1 MTGPKLNKDYSAAD
15 IERYHKGRMAPDE
28 AHALERAALDD
39 PFLSDA
45 IDGYVHTPTPA
56 ADIALLKNRLKNRSG
71 NVIAMPEKGFQNWLR
86 VAAFVVL
93 LAGAGWLVYLL
104 AGRGQTDLAQRT
116 EPVQRAKDQPTE
128 SGVADSA
135 STIALERE
143 ATPMITAT
151 DTFEEK
157 DGVKQEN
164 LTQNKT
170 TEQPHSSDSRISNED
185 AAAGNRA
192 FSKKTA
198 SPAPTLEGK
207 AAGITVSKSARAHL
221 FKARV
226 VDAEQN
232 AVPFAS
238 VEDATQNNATV
249 ADADGAFAIAA
260 SDSSVTVSVNAPGFA
275 EQRATLNLYDTNSA
289 IVLQRSEASL
299 AEVVVSGYG
308 TKKKGTGNV
317 RLEAVEPLG
326 GWKRLNEYASKN
338 ATRTGE
344 TNADEGEVIVSFDV
358 DKRGNAID
366 ITVDKSLCPACNAAA
381 VRLVREG
388 SKWKKRDDSTRA
400 KAHVRF

>member
-71 NVIAMPEKGFQNWLR
+71 KVITMPEKGFQNWLR

-104 AGRGQTDLAQRT
+104 AGGGQTDLAQRT

-135 STIALERE
+135 STIAPERE
-143 ATPMITAT
+143 AAPMITAT

-157 DGVKQEN
+157 DSVKQEN

-170 TEQPHSSDSRISNED
+170 TEQPHSSED
-185 AAAGNRA
+185 AAAGNRT
-192 FSKKTA
+192 FSKTTA
-198 SPAPTLEGK
+198 SPAPAMERK
-207 AAGITVSKSARAHL
+207 AAGITVSKSARARL

-260 SDSSVTVSVNAPGFA
+260 FDSSVTVSVNAPGFT
-275 EQRATLNLYDTNSA
+275 EQRATLNHYDTNSA

-366 ITVDKSLCPACNAAA
+366 ITVEKSLCPACDAAA
-381 VRLVREG
+381 IRIVREG
-388 SKWKKRDDSTRA
+388 SKWKKRNDSTRA
-400 KAHVRF
+400 KAHIRF